1 MADERCASLLDDFL
15 AISRETVLGLRC
27 EGVLGPCRRLAN
39 ATVGDDPCG
48 PGKLAMPV
56 TLESPIKSR
65 PGQVMAADNGGN
77 LCTTCYTY
85 LCCTSEALQIIS
97 AMHVQSEKGE
107 GLRRTTLTSQ
117 EADFQG
123 FSRNIGAAIA
133 QVILEYVLDI
143 PKPQDMWA
151 LMSARSFPPKP
162 PLSTQYL
169 SRTISRNLPD
179 IRIASS

>member
-1 MADERCASLLDDFL
+1 MGGICA
-15 AISRETVLGLRC
+15 R
-27 EGVLGPCRRLAN
+27 
-39 ATVGDDPCG
+39 
-48 PGKLAMPV
+48 PV
-56 TLESPIKSR
+56 IF
-65 PGQVMAADNGGN
+65 
-77 LCTTCYTY
+77 Y

-107 GLRRTTLTSQ
+107 GLRRPTLTYQ

-123 FSRNIGAAIA
+123 FSRNIGTAIA

-143 PKPQDMWA
+143 PKPQDMWT
-151 LMSARSFPPKP
+151 LMSARSSPPKP